1 MPLKTEGGI
10 LPEVVRDLVG
20 QERALLSRLRELL
33 ASQTSAAEDVRQL
46 RQAELDLDELFL
58 LVVVGEFNSGK
69 SAFINALVGAHV
81 LREGVTPTTAVITR
95 LRYAP
100 SPGER
105 REGVLLEVGY
115 PLDLLRDVAVVDTPG
130 TNAIVREHEEI
141 TSQFVPRADLV
152 LFVTSADRPF
162 TETERVFMERIRAWG
177 KKVVVVLNKV
187 DLLAPGQVA
196 EQIEFVRL
204 GVERLLGFRPEV
216 FPVSARLALS
226 AKDGTD
232 SAAWTESRFQALE
245 DFVAA
250 TLDEQGRLLLK
261 LSTPL
266 GIAERIARTHAL
278 AADERLALLAGDLA
292 LVESIELQLS
302 AYRDDM
308 RRDFAFRLGEVDN
321 ILHEMS
327 ARGVEYLDNTLR
339 FGRIVD
345 LFRQKIL
352 QQEFERVVVADG
364 PERID
369 RVTQD
374 VIDWMVDQD
383 LRVWRT
389 VTEQVESRRR
399 VGADGPAERLAG
411 SFAYDRRALL
421 VSLGQTARGV
431 LQRHDHQREATQLA
445 ASVRDAVTQATLL
458 EAGAVGLGA
467 VSMAILGSAAAD
479 VTGLFAAGV
488 LAGVGLWLLPRK
500 RRQAKAQFKAGT
512 EELRARLIAAM
523 SDEFQR
529 ELERSMQR
537 IRDALAPYSRFV
549 RSERDS
555 TQLFHSNLQELLAD
569 AERLRGRLRSMSA

>member
-1 MPLKTEGGI
+1 
-10 LPEVVRDLVG
+10 
-20 QERALLSRLRELL
+20 
-33 ASQTSAAEDVRQL
+33 
-46 RQAELDLDELFL
+46 
-58 LVVVGEFNSGK
+58 
-69 SAFINALVGAHV
+69 
-81 LREGVTPTTAVITR
+81 
-95 LRYAP
+95 
-100 SPGER
+100 
-105 REGVLLEVGY
+105 VGY

-512 EELRARLIAAM
+512 EELRARLVAAM

>member
-1 MPLKTEGGI
+1 MPLQTENGMV
-10 LPEVVRDLVG
+10 PEAVRELIG
-20 QERALLSRLRELL
+20 HERAVLSRLRELL

-69 SAFINALVGAHV
+69 SAFINALIGAHV
-81 LREGVTPTTAVITR
+81 LQEGVTPTTAVITR

-130 TNAIVREHEEI
+130 TNAIVREHEEV
-141 TSQFVPRADLV
+141 TSQFVPRADMV

-187 DLLAPGQVA
+187 DLLAPDQVV
-196 EQIEFVRL
+196 EQMEFVRA

-216 FPVSARLALS
+216 FPVSARLALL

-232 SAAWTESRFQALE
+232 PAAWTESRFEALE

-250 TLDEQGRLLLK
+250 TLDQQGRLRLK

-266 GIAERIARTHAL
+266 GIAERIARTHAM
-278 AADERLALLAGDLA
+278 AADERLALLAGDVA
-292 LVESIELQLS
+292 LIESIELQLS
-302 AYRDDM
+302 AFRDDM

-321 ILHEMS
+321 VLHEMS

-352 QQEFERVVVADG
+352 QQEFERVVVADA

-369 RVTQD
+369 RLTQE

-383 LRVWRT
+383 LRLWRT
-389 VTEQVESRRR
+389 VTEQVEGRRR

-411 SFAYDRRALL
+411 SFEYDRRALL

-445 ASVRDAVTQATLL
+445 SSVRDAVTQATLL

-512 EELRARLIAAM
+512 EELRARLVTAM

-529 ELERSMQR
+529 ELERSIQR
-537 IRDALAPYSRFV
+537 IRDALAPYNRFV
-549 RSERDS
+549 RSERDR
-555 TQLFHSNLQELLAD
+555 TQLFHAAMQEVLVD
-569 AERLRGRLRSMSA
+569 VESLRGRLKAT